1 MDIYSAVRFNN
12 INVTLHMARYAII
25 DRQRCNA
32 EPSPFT
38 RIYVVKEGQG
48 TLRYKD
54 QTIPFVG
61 GNIYILPAE
70 IECSLETTYFEKIYF
85 HISVP
90 TQEAYDLLGVLDRLY
105 TLPCQDGEYETLYKL
120 LMSENYYDKLKL
132 KMHILSILVRLQEA
146 NTLPPVNIKQ
156 HSELVRNTLLY
167 IQANA
172 RSSLRVSEIAEHC
185 FTSESRIRNA
195 FRQEIGIPIGKYID
209 SLVFSKAKEYL
220 SCSSLKI
227 SQISAILGF
236 CDQFYFSQTFKK
248 QFGITPS
255 QYRKQENYKIS

>member
-1 MDIYSAVRFNN
+1 MDIYSGTAFNN
-12 INVTLHMARYAII
+12 IDVTVHLARHVII
-25 DRQRCNA
+25 DRKRRNDTT
-32 EPSPFT
+32 SPFT
-38 RIYVVKEGQG
+38 RIYVVKDGRG
-48 TLRYKD
+48 ALYCKD
-54 QTIPFVG
+54 QVIPFVG

-70 IECSLETTYFEKIYF
+70 IEYALETAYFEKVYF

-90 TQEAYDLLGVLDRLY
+90 TQELYDIFAQLDRIY
-105 TLPCQDGEYETLYKL
+105 TLPCLENEYDTLYAL
-120 LMSENYYDKLKL
+120 LMSESYYDKIKL

-156 HSELVRNTLLY
+156 HSELVKNTLLY

-172 RSSLRVSEIAEHC
+172 KSSLRVSDIAKHF

-195 FRQEIGIPIGKYID
+195 FRQEIGVPIGKYID
-209 SLVFSKAKEYL
+209 GLVFSKAKEYL
-220 SCSSLKI
+220 SRSSLKI

-255 QYRKQENYKIS
+255 QFRKQDNDKIS

>member
-1 MDIYSAVRFNN
+1 MDIYSGIPFNN
-12 INVTLHMARYAII
+12 IDVTVHLARHAII
-25 DRQRCNA
+25 DRKRHNSK
-32 EPSPFT
+32 PSPFT

-48 TLRYKD
+48 TLYCKE
-54 QTIPFVG
+54 QAIPFTG

-70 IECSLETTYFEKIYF
+70 IEYALDTTYFEKVYF

-90 TQEAYDLLGVLDRLY
+90 TQEMYDIFSQLDRVYRLPCLEKEYDTLYDLI
-105 TLPCQDGEYETLYKL
+105 
-120 LMSENYYDKLKL
+120 MSESYYDKIKL

-146 NTLPPVNIKQ
+146 NTLPPANIKQ
-156 HSELVRNTLLY
+156 HSELVRNTLIY

-255 QYRKQENYKIS
+255 QFRKQDNDKIS